1 MLAITVS
8 SFLIGEDDLQDVR
21 SAVANLAARWKD
33 LGLSLGIRF
42 SDLAE
47 INSQVPCDCLT
58 EMLALWLRQSYNVK
72 TIIFS
77 FTKHTSLVSKL
88 AKINIPF

>member
-8 SFLIGEDDLQDVR
+8 SFLVGEDDLQDVR

-58 EMLALWLRQSYNVK
+58 EMLALWLRQNFNVK
-72 TIIFS
+72 TIITLYF
-77 FTKHTSLVSKL
+77 L
-88 AKINIPF
+88 IY

>member
-8 SFLIGEDDLQDVR
+8 SFLIGEDDLRDVR
-21 SAVANLAARWKD
+21 SAVASLAARWKN

-47 INSQVPCDCLT
+47 INLPLPCDCLT
-58 EMLALWLRQSYNVK
+58 EMLALWLRQNFNVK
-72 TIIFS
+72 TIITLYF
-77 FTKHTSLVSKL
+77 L
-88 AKINIPF
+88 IY